1 MGPYGQ
7 MTKELS
13 SIAVDLDLTLQV
25 YELAAIAFVV
35 QMPESRDTAVVKQL
49 YDKIAQSLACFGVG
63 PLGLS
68 CIVLGIK
75 EDGFA
80 SPVDIEPGP

>member
-1 MGPYGQ
+1 
-7 MTKELS
+7 
-13 SIAVDLDLTLQV
+13 
-25 YELAAIAFVV
+25 
-35 QMPESRDTAVVKQL
+35 MPEFRDTAVVKQL

-75 EDGFA
+75 EDVFA
-80 SPVDIEPGP
+80 SPVDTEPGP